1 MAAYLLNFWREDD
14 GQDLIEYSLLITF
27 IAIACA
33 AMLGAGRPAVNSIW
47 QNGNAQLQSANTT
60 AAGLSAS

>member
-1 MAAYLLNFWREDD
+1 MLQSLRNFYRDET

-33 AMLGAGRPAVNSIW
+33 ALVGSGRPVVNSIW
-47 QNGNAQLQSANTT
+47 TNGNSKLTD
-60 AAGLSAS
+60 AADVARGGAS